1 MELDTS
7 DLVPSLKYLTENKKN
22 SASKYKPLILTLLT
36 HIETDKNY
44 KLFHS
49 DYMKIQDK
57 YKALHKLLKKFI
69 SNYIEK
75 VDNQYKLKKLLIDS
89 EDASINIKRKT
100 DAEEIINYGIF
111 FPMIPTF
118 RTLDKFIIKYEE
130 LFKQIDVKY
139 VDIKQNYN
147 DKQGITKKLGIFS
160 TTIINEIETNI
171 KLYFLKFIYLF
182 EKYIDAIK
190 LGKLKIITFDDLNKI
205 IDLLSTFIVLY
216 NDNAEFDDN
225 RYKELFIIISLFYND
240 NDNNKELFI
249 DKKIFGNSKTNTPSI
264 QIIYDDLKKIY
275 DSTPTKTITLA
286 DKLEFAN
293 ANEDFYKTNMEVKN
307 RETDAARQRAD
318 AAVAEVA
325 KVRSEAARITDAT
338 RKEANTIKEQ
348 AQELAKEAARVS
360 ARTIEVA
367 NEKIKK
373 AAEATKADAAK
384 QIEAARAR
392 EEAATANAARQI
404 EEARSE
410 ADNKIKREMDR
421 AFHERQQELENEQE
435 RQREHQMQLQLQV
448 TKETEAARSEA
459 ERAVA
464 EAKREA
470 DRAANKA
477 RAIEAERDAARSEAE
492 RAAKKARAIEAER
505 DAARSEAERAEAARL
520 RAVAETEAIRKQHK
534 EAQVEREAADAE
546 RRQEE
551 AQAARAE
558 RANAER
564 RQQEEARL
572 RADAETQQ
580 EAERRKEEAIRR
592 AEPEAIRQQQLNE
605 QSNFINYL
613 KYYNF
618 FTITDIYSSIV
629 YIEGIEQAVYSF
641 NIKLNEHIFSSSL
654 LRVNDLYYVRDNS
667 RQIVNVN
674 LRNIRLAPPE
684 NKTLTYNTSSIITID
699 GIVGNLK
706 INYIKINL
714 NTGAQISSGGGPD
727 VLTEMDKLLIELE
740 EFKEPI
746 YEAIILKEIMNISE
760 NEPETTENL
769 LLPIQMPRLVKKL
782 GKLNS
787 KLNFFN
793 GIVKKLKEKQIIS
806 SKELESFNNIENKIK
821 NLDISPDEE
830 KSRQEILV
838 YIEKTKK
845 QLEQQNINIKDANI
859 IDTTKVL
866 VNFKK
871 VADIIKLILIG
882 LTVICIIIYIV
893 VLLISIYNLINL
905 LLKVII
911 SIIYL
916 FYNTAITNNDTLS
929 YTTKRII
936 KCTKDNYA
944 DDIFNVLNEQLTA
957 LSIFNTNL
965 YIIYILLGYVIVYL
979 LYFIYTSIF
988 AKYFLLVGTIKDID
1002 PNFTLL
1008 TIIAIIFISSFV
1020 HLLIYKFL
1028 FKSIC
1033 LNKFK
1038 EINVYEE
1045 NIDNQFKNILS
1056 SFDQD
1061 DEYNTKFYNIL
1072 TDTTKRSEIDTIFQ
1086 NKVLELQDDT
1096 KNNLTQFLLIYDIY
1110 IYFEEF
1116 IYINDK
1122 KREDIKKYFDE
1133 LNKGNI
1139 PPYSFISFLDIN
1151 ERKLIKPYHEDLPF
1165 YKQIPIDK
1173 IETYKKI
1180 NDTIG
1185 DLLANINKSIIKYSG
1200 TFYPFLFTCIYIIII
1215 CIYNFVCVYLILS
1228 FISGSKNEEL
1238 FPPFIYTMADK
1249 FMDVSR
1255 IIYNLFNK

>member
-36 HIETDKNY
+36 HIDTDKNY

-130 LFKQIDVKY
+130 LFKQINEKY
-139 VDIKQNYN
+139 EDIKQKYN
-147 DKQGITKKLGIFS
+147 DNQGKTKKLGIFS
-160 TTIINEIETNI
+160 NIPNNEFNLKIGVSRNNQLLIEQHI

-205 IDLLSTFIVLY
+205 IDLLTTFIVLY
-216 NDNAEFDDN
+216 NDDAKFNDK
-225 RYKELFIIISLFYND
+225 RYEELFIIISLFYND
-240 NDNNKELFI
+240 DNNELFI
-249 DKKIFGNSKTNTPSI
+249 DKNIFGNSKKNTPSI
-264 QIIYDDLKKIY
+264 QIIYNDLKSIY
-275 DSTPTKTITLA
+275 NSTPTKTITLA
-286 DKLEFAN
+286 EKLKKEKDFTETQKILYNSQIEEAKKETSLAN
-293 ANEDFYKTNMEVKN
+293 A
-307 RETDAARQRAD
+307 ETSQAKAKIAYSAQIIENVSNTLKANAAQAVAAAEAERDAAAKRAERAERAERQIDTTRQIEAEQAVAAAKAERDAAAKRADAEREAARAAEAERDAAAERAD
-318 AAVAEVA
+318 AAVAE
-325 KVRSEAARITDAT
+325 AR
-338 RKEANTIKEQ
+338 R
-348 AQELAKEAARVS
+348 
-360 ARTIEVA
+360 
-367 NEKIKK
+367 
-373 AAEATKADAAK
+373 AAEAA
-384 QIEAARAR
+384 
-392 EEAATANAARQI
+392 
-404 EEARSE
+404 
-410 ADNKIKREMDR
+410 
-421 AFHERQQELENEQE
+421 
-435 RQREHQMQLQLQV
+435 
-448 TKETEAARSEA
+448 EA
-459 ERAVA
+459 EKDA
-464 EAKREA
+464 A
-470 DRAANKA
+470 DRAANAAREERDAARQRANKAEAEAEEARLKAEAGEARLKAEAA
-477 RAIEAERDAARSEAE
+477 RAANAAREERDAANTAREERDAARSET
-492 RAAKKARAIEAER
+492 
-505 DAARSEAERAEAARL
+505 ARL
-520 RAVAETEAIRKQHK
+520 RAVAE
-534 EAQVEREAADAE
+534 EAAREIARQRAEEEDA
-546 RRQEE
+546 RRRAEEEE
-551 AQAARAE
+551 AKRRAEEAAR
-558 RANAER
+558 
-564 RQQEEARL
+564 Q
-572 RADAETQQ
+572 
-580 EAERRKEEAIRR
+580 RKEE
-592 AEPEAIRQQQLNE
+592 EAARQQQQQQQLQLQQ
-605 QSNFINYL
+605 QSNFIDYL
-613 KYYNF
+613 QKKGV
-618 FTITDIYSSIV
+618 FTITNIYSSIV
-629 YIEGIEQAVYSF
+629 YIGQTQQPPYSF
-641 NIKLNEHIFSSSL
+641 NIQLNGQYYSSSL
-654 LRVNDLYYVRDNS
+654 LRVNNLYYVRNNS
-667 RQIVNVN
+667 GQIVNVD
-674 LRNIRLAPPE
+674 LRNIRIEHA
-684 NKTLTYNTSSIITID
+684 NKSYTYLDTFIININ
-699 GIVGNLK
+699 GINS
-706 INYIKINL
+706 NYRATYIKIDL
-714 NTGAQISSGGGPD
+714 TTGAQILRGGDPE

>member
-130 LFKQIDVKY
+130 LFKQIDEKY
-139 VDIKQNYN
+139 EYIKQKYN
-147 DKQGITKKLGIFS
+147 EHQEQGKTKKLGIFP
-160 TTIINEIETNI
+160 TIPNNDFNLKIGVSHNNQLIIKDNI

-205 IDLLSTFIVLY
+205 IDLLTTFIVLY
-216 NDNAEFDDN
+216 NNDTKFKDN
-225 RYKELFIIISLFYND
+225 RYEELFIIISLFY

-264 QIIYDDLKKIY
+264 QIIYDDLKSIY
-275 DSTPTKTITLA
+275 KSTPTKTITLA
-286 DKLEFAN
+286 EKLEKEQEFT
-293 ANEDFYKTNMEVKN
+293 EKQKTI
-307 RETDAARQRAD
+307 TDAAKAKEKEAIARASDAENAFAKVNTIAERAIAETEEAQAAAYRIKLAAEAAKSKAD
-318 AAVAEVA
+318 AAVAE
-325 KVRSEAARITDAT
+325 ARIIT
-338 RKEANTIKEQ
+338 KEARQLDTT
-348 AQELAKEAARVS
+348 R
-360 ARTIEVA
+360 
-367 NEKIKK
+367 
-373 AAEATKADAAK
+373 
-384 QIEAARAR
+384 QIEAKKAVA
-392 EEAATANAARQI
+392 
-404 EEARSE
+404 
-410 ADNKIKREMDR
+410 
-421 AFHERQQELENEQE
+421 
-435 RQREHQMQLQLQV
+435 
-448 TKETEAARSEA
+448 AARSEA
-459 ERAVA
+459 ERAVTEAKQRADAEIA
-464 EAKREA
+464 EAR
-470 DRAANKA
+470 R
-477 RAIEAERDAARSEAE
+477 EAERVITEARKEAVAEAE
-492 RAAKKARAIEAER
+492 AAVGEARREAEEAKQR
-505 DAARSEAERAEAARL
+505 ANGAETARLRAVEEAEAAVEARREAEAARL
-520 RAVAETEAIRKQHK
+520 RAEEGEARLKAVAEAEAGEAIRRQQE
-534 EAQVEREAADAE
+534 EAQVEREAQAE
-546 RRQEE
+546 REARRRQQEE
-551 AQAARAE
+551 AQAILK
-558 RANAER
+558 ER
-564 RQQEEARL
+564 RQQEEAAREAQARQ
-572 RADAETQQ
+572 RAAEATRQQ
-580 EAERRKEEAIRR
+580 EEEARRRQIAENERRIDFSLQLFIKYL
-592 AEPEAIRQQQLNE
+592 QQQGVLSVIFPYASNVMVHISGKPQGLYTFILNTSYISSVLLRINDVYYVHN
-605 QSNFINYL
+605 SNNGHGYMQPVKLSDI
-613 KYYNF
+613 K
-618 FTITDIYSSIV
+618 IYSVTSNLI
-629 YIEGIEQAVYSF
+629 YTSYFIININGGIGIGNYSA
-641 NIKLNEHIFSSSL
+641 
-654 LRVNDLYYVRDNS
+654 NS
-667 RQIVNVN
+667 
-674 LRNIRLAPPE
+674 
-684 NKTLTYNTSSIITID
+684 
-699 GIVGNLK
+699 
-706 INYIKINL
+706 IKIDL
-714 NTGAQISSGGGPD
+714 TTGAQIYNGGDPD